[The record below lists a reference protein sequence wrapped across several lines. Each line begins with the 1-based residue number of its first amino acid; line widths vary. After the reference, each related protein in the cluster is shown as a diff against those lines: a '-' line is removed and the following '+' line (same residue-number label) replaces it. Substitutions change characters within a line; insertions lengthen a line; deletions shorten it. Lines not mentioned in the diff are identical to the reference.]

1 MNLKDHAN
9 HLIQEW
15 RLCADARPRNDAVGV
30 RLEKDRCE
38 EWAIQLMTTSMW
50 GSADDLSEACHQFES
65 RLKILKEKIVIEVLK
80 NGSV

>member
-15 RLCADARPRNDAVGV
+15 RLCADAKPKGDAVEI
-30 RLEKDRCE
+30 RLEKDRCN
-38 EWAIQLMTTSMW
+38 EWAIQLITARMW
-50 GSADDLSEACHQFES
+50 GSPNQLAEACHQLES
-65 RLKILKEKIVIEVLK
+65 RLKILKEKIVIEVLQ

>member
-15 RLCADARPRNDAVGV
+15 RLCADPRPRTDAVGV
-30 RLEKDRCE
+30 RRVKDRCE
-38 EWAIQLMTTSMW
+38 DSAIPLMTTSMW

>member
-1 MNLKDHAN
+1 MNFKNHAN
-9 HLIQEW
+9 HLIKEW
-15 RLCADARPRNDAVGV
+15 RLCADARPRHDVVGIQ
-30 RLEKDRCE
+30 LEKDRCE

-50 GSADDLSEACHQFES
+50 GSAADLAEACRQFES